1 MTLQTSGPITF
12 AEIQTEFGGSNPIG
26 LNEYYSGGAY
36 VPPYTYG
43 FGAFPIP
50 SSGPINIAD
59 FYGTTKNVSITL
71 PTLTMT
77 VSAITDGPP
86 SVARAEFNVNPNGRA
101 YGVTSGATSNNTTST
116 ELHQWCSPTQAA
128 PGFEVRVSGVIG
140 TPLSGSAV
148 DTWLPLTSTRSWF
161 IVDDSLAALTSSFT
175 VEIGRRDSSTAIA
188 TGSVDLEATQI

>member
-71 PTLTMT
+71 PGLTME

-86 SVARAEFNVNPNGRA
+86 SVAYAEFNVNPNGKA
-101 YGVTSGATSNNTTST
+101 YGVISGATSNNTTST
-116 ELHQWCSPTQAA
+116 EITQWCSPYQAA
-128 PGFEVRVSGVIG
+128 PGFEVRVSGATG
-140 TPLSGSAV
+140 TLYGSAIN
-148 DTWLPLTSTRSWF
+148 TWLPLTSTRSWYIF
-161 IVDDSLAALTSSFT
+161 DDSLAALMCSFT

-188 TGSVDLEATQI
+188 TGSVDLYATQV